1 MCQENHI
8 RLIKI
13 LMNLQAYC
21 FRKLFVLEVITL
33 NVLFKIKYGK
43 KSFLK
48 IRKSGTKTSYF
59 SANRKMC
66 DLILKFFQHQSAK
79 YVPWSKQSKSTTL
92 YLFRIVTEIYARKK
106 LRVK

>member
-48 IRKSGTKTSYF
+48 I
-59 SANRKMC
+59 
-66 DLILKFFQHQSAK
+66 
-79 YVPWSKQSKSTTL
+79 
-92 YLFRIVTEIYARKK
+92 
-106 LRVK
+106 